1 MTAKETIRAKL
12 FKLRLRARQT
22 GQVRLPASAVALW
35 TEAGIHFLLSAVLSG
50 AVLLGDC
57 APFGVAFVGAAGSGL
72 WGMAAL
78 AGACLGS
85 VCLLELTQGLR
96 CASAATLTFA
106 VAFAFY
112 DWKPLRQPWAMPLI
126 AGAIN
131 AATGVIVRSQ
141 AGWTPSGMIAFALET
156 ALTVGACRCYAL
168 ALAPL
173 RPGRQDR
180 LPSPA
185 GRAGLL
191 VLTATVLLALAPLH
205 LIQDISVGRCLAAL
219 TVLAAALAFAGTN
232 AAALLWTWGRGLPLS
247 GLYEGALA
255 ALIFLP
261 LPQGSLGVLGSWLA
275 PELSG
280 PGNLGGE
287 RLVQRQ
293 LESASAAFRSLSE
306 TLRAAFRPP
315 RNDNDVSVIF
325 DRAAGKLCRSCA
337 LRDRCWKQDYASTF
351 NAMND
356 ATAPMMARGSA
367 LAEDFPRYFADRCLH
382 FPAYVAAVDRELAA
396 LLYRRQYNARVGESR
411 SAVCRQYAQLSE
423 LLHAAAAELSQELTP
438 DLTGERRLRQ
448 MAAELGL
455 EVRTAA
461 FRDSR
466 GLLHLEAE
474 GPGCAALARPER
486 LSELSAL
493 LGVPLRLERRGEGS
507 LSLIQ
512 QEPLMAVAGVAAQR
526 KGGETVSGDA
536 GTYFKRPDGMLYVLL
551 CDGMGSGPEANRE
564 STLAVRLLEQ
574 FLQAGVPA
582 RQALSTLASALALRG
597 EDAGGFTTVDLLQ
610 IDLFTGDGE
619 LYKLGAA
626 PTYVKRSGAV
636 QRLSGSALPAGL
648 SAGEEPVSDRFP
660 LRLSPGDTVL
670 MVSDGICGTGDDR
683 WLREKLEA
691 FDGASPKDL
700 ARELITQ
707 SPQGATDDRTALV
720 IRVEKR
726 RVFDN

>member
-12 FKLRLRARQT
+12 FKLRLLARQT

-35 TEAGIHFLLSAVLSG
+35 TQAGIYFLRAAVLSG

-78 AGACLGS
+78 AGTCLGS

-112 DWKPLRQPWAMPLI
+112 DWKPLRRPWAMPLM
-126 AGAIN
+126 AGTIN
-131 AATGVIVRSQ
+131 AATGLIVRSQ
-141 AGWTPSGMIAFALET
+141 SGWTPSGMIAFALET

-180 LPSPA
+180 LPAPA

-191 VLTATVLLALAPLH
+191 VLAATVLLALAPLH
-205 LIQDISVGRCLAAL
+205 LIQDISLGRCLAAL
-219 TVLAAALAFAGTN
+219 LVLAAASQAGSAPGTILGAVLGAAMDLGANAAPVYTMAYALGGMAAGAMRGKGRSAAALVFAGTN
-232 AAALLWTWGRGLPLS
+232 AAALLWTWDRGLPLS
-247 GLYEGALA
+247 ALYEGTLA
-255 ALIFLP
+255 ALAYLP
-261 LPQGSLGVLGSWLA
+261 LPRGCLRVLGAWLT

-280 PGNLGGE
+280 PGGLGGE

-306 TLRAAFRPP
+306 TLRSAFRPP

-411 SAVCRQYAQLSE
+411 AAVCQQYAQLSE
-423 LLHAAAAELSQELTP
+423 LLHSAATELSRELTP

-448 MAAELGL
+448 MTAQLGL
-455 EVRTAA
+455 EVRTAV

-536 GTYFKRPDGMLYVLL
+536 GTYFKRPDGTLYVLL

-582 RQALSTLASALALRG
+582 RQALSTLSSALALRG

-610 IDLFTGDGE
+610 IDLFTGTGSSISW
-619 LYKLGAA
+619 GPPPPMSNAA
-626 PTYVKRSGAV
+626 GRCSGCPAPPCPPGCPPGRTRS
-636 QRLSGSALPAGL
+636 L
-648 SAGEEPVSDRFP
+648 
-660 LRLSPGDTVL
+660 T
-670 MVSDGICGTGDDR
+670 
-683 WLREKLEA
+683 
-691 FDGASPKDL
+691 ASPCVCP
-700 ARELITQ
+700 RGT
-707 SPQGATDDRTALV
+707 RC
-720 IRVEKR
+720 
-726 RVFDN
+726 

>member
-1 MTAKETIRAKL
+1 MDLGANAAPVYTMAY
-12 FKLRLRARQT
+12 
-22 GQVRLPASAVALW
+22 AL
-35 TEAGIHFLLSAVLSG
+35 G
-50 AVLLGDC
+50 
-57 APFGVAFVGAAGSGL
+57 
-72 WGMAAL
+72 GMAA
-78 AGACLGS
+78 GAMRGK
-85 VCLLELTQGLR
+85 G
-96 CASAATLTFA
+96 
-106 VAFAFY
+106 
-112 DWKPLRQPWAMPLI
+112 
-126 AGAIN
+126 
-131 AATGVIVRSQ
+131 
-141 AGWTPSGMIAFALET
+141 
-156 ALTVGACRCYAL
+156 
-168 ALAPL
+168 
-173 RPGRQDR
+173 RP
-180 LPSPA
+180 
-185 GRAGLL
+185 
-191 VLTATVLLALAPLH
+191 
-205 LIQDISVGRCLAAL
+205 
-219 TVLAAALAFAGTN
+219 AAALVFAGTN
-232 AAALLWTWGRGLPLS
+232 AAALLWTWDRGLPLS
-247 GLYEGALA
+247 ALYEGTLA
-255 ALIFLP
+255 ALAYLP
-261 LPQGSLGVLGSWLA
+261 LPRGCLRVLGAWLT

-280 PGNLGGE
+280 PGGLGGE

-306 TLRAAFRPP
+306 TLRSAFRPP

-396 LLYRRQYNARVGESR
+396 LLYRRQYNSRVGESR
-411 SAVCRQYAQLSE
+411 AAVCQQYAQLSE
-423 LLHAAAAELSQELTP
+423 LLHSAATELSRELTP

-448 MAAELGL
+448 MTAQLGL
-455 EVRTAA
+455 EVRTAV
-461 FRDSR
+461 FRDGR

-493 LGVPLRLERRGEGS
+493 LGVPLRLERRGEGG

-582 RQALSTLASALALRG
+582 RQALSTLSSALALRG

-648 SAGEEPVSDRFP
+648 SAGEDPVSDRFP

-683 WLREKLEA
+683 WLREKLEG

-720 IRVEKR
+720 IRLEKR
-726 RVFDN
+726 RVFDH

>member
-106 VAFAFY
+106 AAFAFY

-205 LIQDISVGRCLAAL
+205 LIQDVSVGRCLAAL
-219 TVLAAALAFAGTN
+219 TVLAAASQAGSAPGTILGAVLGAAMDLGANATPVYTMAYALGGLAAGAVRGKGRPAAALAFAGTN

-255 ALIFLP
+255 ALIFSPCLRGAWGCWGP
-261 LPQGSLGVLGSWLA
+261 GWPRSCPAREIWGESAWSSDSWSR
-275 PELSG
+275 PPPPSG
-280 PGNLGGE
+280 PCPRPCGPPFARPGTTTTCP
-287 RLVQRQ
+287 
-293 LESASAAFRSLSE
+293 SSL
-306 TLRAAFRPP
+306 TGPP
-315 RNDNDVSVIF
+315 E
-325 DRAAGKLCRSCA
+325 SCA
-337 LRDRCWKQDYASTF
+337 
-351 NAMND
+351 
-356 ATAPMMARGSA
+356 
-367 LAEDFPRYFADRCLH
+367 
-382 FPAYVAAVDRELAA
+382 
-396 LLYRRQYNARVGESR
+396 
-411 SAVCRQYAQLSE
+411 
-423 LLHAAAAELSQELTP
+423 
-438 DLTGERRLRQ
+438 
-448 MAAELGL
+448 
-455 EVRTAA
+455 
-461 FRDSR
+461 
-466 GLLHLEAE
+466 
-474 GPGCAALARPER
+474 
-486 LSELSAL
+486 
-493 LGVPLRLERRGEGS
+493 
-507 LSLIQ
+507 
-512 QEPLMAVAGVAAQR
+512 
-526 KGGETVSGDA
+526 
-536 GTYFKRPDGMLYVLL
+536 
-551 CDGMGSGPEANRE
+551 
-564 STLAVRLLEQ
+564 
-574 FLQAGVPA
+574 
-582 RQALSTLASALALRG
+582 
-597 EDAGGFTTVDLLQ
+597 
-610 IDLFTGDGE
+610 
-619 LYKLGAA
+619 GAA
-626 PTYVKRSGAV
+626 P
-636 QRLSGSALPAGL
+636 
-648 SAGEEPVSDRFP
+648 
-660 LRLSPGDTVL
+660 
-670 MVSDGICGTGDDR
+670 CGTG
-683 WLREKLEA
+683 A
-691 FDGASPKDL
+691 GS
-700 ARELITQ
+700 
-707 SPQGATDDRTALV
+707 RTMPPPSTP
-720 IRVEKR
+720 
-726 RVFDN
+726 